1 MRISDWSSDVCSSD
15 LINFELPNVAEQYV
29 HRIGRTARA
38 GAEGVAISFVADD
51 ERQYLKQIEKMTR
64 VRCEIVPLPENFAE
78 AVRNLPKPA
87 PVRKGG
93 RPEGQRAHRSEEHT
107 SELQSLMRI

>member
-1 MRISDWSSDVCSSD
+1 
-15 LINFELPNVAEQYV
+15 
-29 HRIGRTARA
+29 
-38 GAEGVAISFVADD
+38 
-51 ERQYLKQIEKMTR
+51 MTR

-93 RPEGQRAHRSEEHT
+93 RPEGQRAHGEGRGRPERAHRPDGVRPERDGEARRPFRNRKTTGAYKGAVRSEEHT
-107 SELQSLMRI
+107 SELQSLMRSSYSAFC